1 MVTPIKSLLQRVS
14 LLLVAVPIL
23 PFSVQADHSPTHAT
37 KQVLTLAAAK
47 QIMRSAVDY
56 ARAHEAPGGAIAIVD
71 DGGFIVAIERLD
83 GTFPAAANIS
93 VGKARTAALFKR
105 PTRGFED
112 LVNQGRTTM
121 VALPD
126 VTPFTPLQGG
136 VPLMIGNTVVGAIG
150 VSGAASAQQDDDIA
164 QAAADAFATIDQ
176 QAASTLFKNGDVTK
190 AFTKGAA
197 LLETGQFKVHASR
210 RDAAGEA
217 EVHLNET
224 DIFYVLGGSAKFVTG
239 GKLVEPRSLSA
250 NELRGRA
257 IDGGD
262 SQTLAAG
269 DVIVIPK
276 GVPHWFESVAAPFT
290 YYVVKSID

>member
-1 MVTPIKSLLQRVS
+1 MYTSTKKFLQRLT
-14 LLLVAVPIL
+14 LLPAFLIAAAPT
-23 PFSVQADHSPTHAT
+23 FADHPATHAT
-37 KQVLTLAAAK
+37 KPVLTLAAAK
-47 QIMRSAVDY
+47 QVMRSAIDY
-56 ARAHEAPGGAIAIVD
+56 ARLHEAPGGAIAIVD
-71 DGGFIVAIERLD
+71 DGGYVIAIERLD

-105 PTRGFED
+105 PTRGFEN

-136 VPLMIGNTVVGAIG
+136 VPLMIGETVVGAIG

-164 QAAADAFATIDQ
+164 QAAADAFAKLDQ
-176 QAASTLFKNGDVTK
+176 QAATMLWKNGDVAK
-190 AFTKGAA
+190 AFTQGAA

-210 RDAAGEA
+210 RDAPGEA
-217 EVHLNET
+217 EIHLNET

-276 GVPHWFESVAAPFT
+276 GVPHWFESVSAPFT